1 MNRQIHTPIPT
12 DTTCLKACVVSVG
25 SGRCRLCRLIVGSRV
40 GSLSVTP
47 THLETTLRD
56 LAAPRGALNLDR

>member
-1 MNRQIHTPIPT
+1 
-12 DTTCLKACVVSVG
+12 VSVSSDG
-25 SGRCRLCRLIVGSRV
+25 LASGVSALCRELV

-47 THLETTLRD
+47 THLKTTLRD